1 MTTPSE
7 NQPPLPR
14 IDYGGLRALPGVL
27 RAAER
32 RRIFVIQGA
41 GARYR
46 ERLELELTGC
56 DVMWFSEARRH
67 VPREL
72 VERAAQELE
81 SWGGDTVLSVGG
93 GSATGLGKALRL
105 ERDFYFV
112 AVPTTYAGSELT
124 SLYGI
129 TSASGKRTG
138 RDVRVVPNVVLY
150 DVGLTLDMPSVLSTT
165 SLMNALAHPLSALST
180 AALEPGPF
188 AAALE
193 AASIA
198 CRAIL
203 GLLEDPRSSCSRHA
217 AFEATVAAARV
228 LASSPVG
235 LHHRLAHLLG
245 GHFDLDHAG
254 LHSVLLP
261 HSLDWMSKQTP
272 EIHAAVVVRLGNA
285 ELASSL
291 LDWLRRAGA
300 ATSLEALGVAPGPF
314 QALLEA
320 HPELPRSVLEAAYR
334 GQRSSPIHP

>member
-1 MTTPSE
+1 MSSPS
-7 NQPPLPR
+7 QSDAPQPR

-41 GARYR
+41 GARYG
-46 ERLELELTGC
+46 ERVGLELAGLEVL
-56 DVMWFSEARRH
+56 WFSEARRH

-72 VERAAQELE
+72 VDRAARELA

-129 TSASGKRTG
+129 TSLSGKRTG
-138 RDVRVVPNVVLY
+138 RDLRVVPNVVLY
-150 DVGLTLDMPSVLSTT
+150 DVGLTLDMPLVLTTT

-180 AALEPGPF
+180 AALEPAAF
-188 AAALE
+188 EAALS

-198 CRAIL
+198 CRAIS
-203 GLLEDPRSSCSRHA
+203 GLLEDPRSSCSRHT

-235 LHHRLAHLLG
+235 LHHQLAHLLG
-245 GHFDLDHAG
+245 GRFDLDHAG

-261 HSLDWMSKQTP
+261 HSLDWMSQQTP
-272 EIHAAVVVRLGNA
+272 EIHAAIVGRLGRA
-285 ELASSL
+285 ELSSNL

-300 ATSLEALGVAPGPF
+300 SLSLEALGVARQPF
-314 QALLEA
+314 DDLLEER
-320 HPELPRSVLEAAYR
+320 PDLPRSVLEAAYR
-334 GQRSSPIHP
+334 GRRS

>member
-1 MTTPSE
+1 MTGPSHGAAP
-7 NQPPLPR
+7 QPR

-41 GARYR
+41 GARYG
-46 ERLELELTGC
+46 ERLGLELAGLE
-56 DVMWFSEARRH
+56 VLWFSEARRH

-72 VERAAQELE
+72 VERASRELA

-129 TSASGKRTG
+129 TSLSGKRTG
-138 RDVRVVPNVVLY
+138 RDPRVVPNVVLY
-150 DVGLTLDMPSVLSTT
+150 DVGLTLDMPLVLTIT

-180 AALEPGPF
+180 AALEPAQF
-188 AAALE
+188 EAALQ

-198 CRAIL
+198 CRAIS

-235 LHHRLAHLLG
+235 LHHQLAHLLG
-245 GHFDLDHAG
+245 GRFDLDHAG

-272 EIHAAVVVRLGNA
+272 EIHAAVVGRWGKA
-285 ELASSL
+285 ELASTL
-291 LDWLRRAGA
+291 LDWLRGAGA
-300 ATSLEALGVAPGPF
+300 SLSLEALGVARQPF
-314 QALLEA
+314 DELLQA

-334 GQRSSPIHP
+334 GQRA